1 MKKKRNK
8 IDIVKRKMENP
19 QHVPNEPGLGSLNL
33 PYMAKQMRE
42 KRNERGKD
50 TKKY

>member
-1 MKKKRNK
+1 
-8 IDIVKRKMENP
+8 MENP
-19 QHVPNEPGLGSLNL
+19 QYVPNEPGLGFLNL

-42 KRNERGKD
+42 KNERGKD